1 MGGRLEGVAEHRSF
15 SADGFAAGWVSV
27 DDGRAEH
34 LSLNWDNEAWTAN
47 VHVERERID
56 YVIRVSPLWQVRQ
69 FLLFRDME
77 QPDLWL
83 GTDGHGRW
91 GELNGAHR
99 PELDGARDVT
109 IGGSPFVHSI
119 PIRRLPLAVG
129 DEAELIVL
137 AIDAETLGVV
147 RRSRKYVRLAERRW
161 RVDDRTSTIEFD
173 VDDYGVP
180 TDIGDE
186 LRRVA

>member
-1 MGGRLEGVAEHRSF
+1 MADHRSF
-15 SADGFAAGWVSV
+15 SADGFAAGWVGV
-27 DDGRAEH
+27 NGGRAEQ

-109 IGGSPFVHSI
+109 IAGSPFVHSI

-129 DEAELIVL
+129 DEAELIVI
-137 AIDAETLGVV
+137 AIDPETLGVE

-161 RVDDRTSTIEFD
+161 RVDDRTSAIEFD
-173 VDDYGVP
+173 VDEYGVP

>member
-1 MGGRLEGVAEHRSF
+1 MHI
-15 SADGFAAGWVSV
+15 
-27 DDGRAEH
+27 
-34 LSLNWDNEAWTAN
+34 
-47 VHVERERID
+47 ERERID

-99 PELDGARDVT
+99 PELDGALDVT
-109 IGGSPFVHSI
+109 IAGSPFVHSD
-119 PIRRLPLAVG
+119 PDPACCLYVG

-137 AIDAETLGVV
+137 RSTP
-147 RRSRKYVRLAERRW
+147 RRSVSSAGPKYVRLQERRW
-161 RVDDRTSTIEFD
+161 RVDDRTSTIENSMSTTTASR
-173 VDDYGVP
+173 P
-180 TDIGDE
+180 TSVTSSAGSRSSRAPSR
-186 LRRVA
+186 LA